1 MNRYLFP
8 LLAGSLLAAAG
19 AETPAAAGTPA
30 ETPAKVEREKQ
41 NGVTRPS
48 AGTQTGKVWA
58 IADSISQANNRPA
71 KRSEV
76 LEAGQK
82 ENINPATITTQ
93 YGQWRRFYGIT
104 KEATAEPGDAAA
116 KPAKGSKK
124 TKAATEGSTSA
135 ELEQSNERSA
145 EAIAAQAEAD
155 ARAEG
160 GVEG

>member
-1 MNRYLFP
+1 MKFASLAFP
-8 LLAGSLLAAAG
+8 LICLAAA
-19 AETPAAAGTPA
+19 AEAATGGGGTPA
-30 ETPAKVEREKQ
+30 PEAPAKVERKKQ

-58 IADSISQANNRPA
+58 IADAISTANNRPA

-116 KPAKGSKK
+116 KPAKGKK
-124 TKAATEGSTSA
+124 AKAPTEGSTS
-135 ELEQSNERSA
+135 EQLEQSNERSA

-155 ARAEG
+155 ARG